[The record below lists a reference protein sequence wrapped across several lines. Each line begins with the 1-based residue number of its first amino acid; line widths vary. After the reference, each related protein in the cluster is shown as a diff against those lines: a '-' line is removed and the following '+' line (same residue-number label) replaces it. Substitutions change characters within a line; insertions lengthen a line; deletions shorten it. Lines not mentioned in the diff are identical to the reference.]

1 MIISLPRCYK
11 MHNRPIIHT
20 EEDRVE
26 GLRKVQIL
34 MAKQGIRILSKYTWK
49 ELKTRPKRIDISLA
63 DDMFWYPNESI
74 CPGNYYL
81 KIGDR
86 YFKLTVEIDK
96 GK

>member
-1 MIISLPRCYK
+1 
-11 MHNRPIIHT
+11 
-20 EEDRVE
+20 
-26 GLRKVQIL
+26 

-81 KIGDR
+81 EIGNYLR
-86 YFKLTVEIDK
+86 FEY
-96 GK
+96 